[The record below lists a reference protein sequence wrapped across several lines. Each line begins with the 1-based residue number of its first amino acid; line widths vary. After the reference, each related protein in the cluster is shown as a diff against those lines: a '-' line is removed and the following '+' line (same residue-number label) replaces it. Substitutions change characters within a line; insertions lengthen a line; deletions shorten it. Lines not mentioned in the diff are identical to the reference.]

1 MSSIL
6 PLLTLIAIGIH
17 LGLLV
22 IARVRF
28 ELEGDMMRLFAIM
41 SVLCSVAIGTYLLP
55 ADFLIANRFSRV
67 IFGTIGFALAF
78 IAFGTISLHD
88 ILHQTHSQN
97 TTRRWMGLG
106 ALWIIAILITALIDP
121 HPLIPPVNWLDA
133 LFAQPSLALWVIL
146 AGGAITYGLLI
157 LVSFYRFYK
166 ARLPEVANRTLFW
179 VMASAPIIFAI
190 IATSGGSDNLGG
202 VSIVFSLMGAC
213 ITLYALAQH
222 RLFDIRTAFLMV
234 LRLLTAIGIGAILT
248 VGALYVSAQAN
259 LTTDTEG
266 LFGMSILALI
276 VAVLYIP
283 LLQLAQWLIYTI
295 TARNRQDDAY
305 ITRQYSQLVSEMV
318 ELESLIPSTTTTLTE
333 LLRVRGCCLILL
345 SNTSI
350 ESIDLLVR
358 QPNSPNDQKT
368 GKISLNSPLYLTLAK
383 DRQPIT
389 QFDIEFGRYYRN
401 MPNSERQFFR
411 DIQMSAYAPVTLD
424 QTLIG
429 VLGFGP
435 KINDTA
441 FMPSDLVLL
450 TTLAQQTGIALRNAR
465 LVEDLQHLNKSMRS
479 LNNTLKNTNEQLE
492 RMDAV
497 KTDFVTIASH
507 ELRTPLAQLRGYT
520 DIIDAL
526 NEQGMLDQDQT
537 VTLVGNL
544 RKATERMEEL
554 ISAMLDVSQLDVDAM
569 DLRFTSTSPEAIIK
583 MAIEPLTDA
592 IKQRKLTLSARG
604 LRGLPTLP
612 ADLQRLVQA
621 FRNVIVNAIKFTPDN
636 GRIDITAS
644 LQPATSPD
652 DVDRVLIQIRDT
664 GVGIDKKNLEMI
676 FKKFFRAYDPSLH
689 STGAY
694 KFLGAGPGLG
704 LTIAR
709 GVIEGHGGKI
719 WAESDGHSMEN
730 FPGATFNI
738 LLPVTIQEGMKRVLT
753 FEGATADKAFQ
764 TAEMTKIPSSSSVSA
779 HDGSVTDIDADT
791 NMNLDAETKS
801 AN

>member
-6 PLLTLIAIGIH
+6 PILTLTAIGIH
-17 LGLLV
+17 LGVLM

-28 ELEGDMMRLFAIM
+28 ELEGNMMRLFAVM

-55 ADFLIANRFSRV
+55 PDFVIADRFSRV
-67 IFGTIGFALAF
+67 IFSTIAFALAF
-78 IAFGTISLHD
+78 IAFGNISLND
-88 ILHQTHSQN
+88 ILNQNNSQTM
-97 TTRRWMGLG
+97 TRRWIGLG
-106 ALWIIAILITALIDP
+106 AIWFLAIIITAIIDP
-121 HPLIPPVNWLDA
+121 NPLISPVNWLDA
-133 LFAQPSLALWVIL
+133 LFAQPSLTLWAIL
-146 AGGAITYGLLI
+146 IGGAVTSGLLI
-157 LVSFYRFYK
+157 LVTFYRFYK
-166 ARLPEVANRTLFW
+166 ARLPEVANRALFW
-179 VMASAPIIFAI
+179 VMTSAPSLFTI
-190 IATSGGSDNLGG
+190 IASSGGSDNLGG
-202 VSIVFSLMGAC
+202 VSIIFSLISAFM
-213 ITLYALAQH
+213 TLYALVQH
-222 RLFDIRTAFLMV
+222 RLFDIRTAFLIG
-234 LRLLTAIGIGAILT
+234 LRLFTAIGIGAVLT
-248 VGALYVSAQAN
+248 IGALYVSAQAN

-266 LFGMSILALI
+266 LFGMGILALI

-283 LLQLAQWLIYTI
+283 LLQLAQWLIHTI

-358 QPNSPNDQKT
+358 QPNSVNDQRI
-368 GKISLNSPLYLTLAK
+368 GKVSLNSPLYLTLAK

-389 QFDIEFGRYYRN
+389 QFDIEFGRDYRN

-636 GRIDITAS
+636 GRIDITAM
-644 LQPATSPD
+644 LQPASSPD

-664 GVGIDKKNLEMI
+664 GVGVDKKNLEMI

-764 TAEMTKIPSSSSVSA
+764 TAEMTKIPTASST

-791 NMNLDAETKS
+791 SLNLDEETKTPS
-801 AN
+801 

>member
-6 PLLTLIAIGIH
+6 PLLIIFAIGIH

-22 IARVRF
+22 IARLRF
-28 ELEGDMMRLFAIM
+28 KLEGVLAQGLFITTL
-41 SVLCSVAIGTYLLP
+41 LCVVAIGTYLLP
-55 ADFLIANRFSRV
+55 QDFIIADRFSR
-67 IFGTIGFALAF
+67 IFFTTLAFSAAF
-78 IAFGTISLHD
+78 IAFGD
-88 ILHQTHSQN
+88 IILKDTLQSAQKSSQG
-97 TTRRWMGLG
+97 RWLILG
-106 ALWIIAILITALIDP
+106 ALWLTVIIVGGIIDP
-121 HPLIPPVNWLDA
+121 NPLLPPVSWLDA
-133 LFAQPSLALWVIL
+133 LFATPSISLW
-146 AGGAITYGLLI
+146 AI
-157 LVSFYRFYK
+157 LVGATILSAILTGISFYRFYK
-166 ARLPEVANRTLFW
+166 ARLPEVANRALFW
-179 VMASAPIIFAI
+179 VMASAPMLFAL
-190 IATSGGSDNLGG
+190 IAASGGSDNLAGL
-202 VSIVFSLMGAC
+202 SILFSLVSV
-213 ITLYALAQH
+213 ISTLYALTKH
-222 RLFDIRTAFLMV
+222 RLFDIRTSLLIT
-234 LRLLTAIGIGAILT
+234 LRILT
-248 VGALYVSAQAN
+248 VLAIGASLTLGALYLAVWGGLQAN
-259 LTTDTEG
+259 PEG
-266 LFGMSILALI
+266 IVIMGVLALI
-276 VAVLYIP
+276 VAMLYIP
-283 LLQLAQWLIYTI
+283 LSQLAQWVIEKI
-295 TARNRQDDAY
+295 TARNLQDNAK
-305 ITRQYSQLVSEMV
+305 ITREYSHLVAEMV
-318 ELESLIPSTTTTLTE
+318 ELESLIPSTTTTLME

-350 ESIDLLVR
+350 DAIDLLVR
-358 QPNSPNDQKT
+358 QHNSPNDHKT
-368 GKISLNSPLYLTLAK
+368 GKISLNSPLYLILAK

-389 QFDIEFGRYYRN
+389 QFDIEFAPEYRN
-401 MPNSERQFFR
+401 IPAHERQFFR
-411 DIQMSAYAPVTLD
+411 EIQMSAYAPVTLD

-429 VLGFGP
+429 ILGFGP

-441 FMPSDLVLL
+441 FMPSDMVLL
-450 TTLAQQTGIALRNAR
+450 STLAQQTGIALRNAR

-479 LNNTLKNTNEQLE
+479 LNSTLKNANEQLE

-507 ELRTPLAQLRGYT
+507 ELRTPLAQIRGYT

-537 VTLVGNL
+537 ATLVGNL

-569 DLRFTSTSPEAIIK
+569 DLRFTQTSPEALIK

-604 LRGLPTLP
+604 LRGLPTFP

-621 FRNVIVNAIKFTPDN
+621 FRNVIVNSIKFTPDS
-636 GRIDITAS
+636 GRIDIVAS
-644 LQPATSPD
+644 LQSASSDD

-719 WAESDGHSMEN
+719 WAESEAHSMET

-738 LLPVTIQEGMKRVLT
+738 LLPVTIQEGTKRVLS
-753 FEGATADKAFQ
+753 FEGPVAEKAVQ
-764 TAEMTKIPSSSSVSA
+764 TSEMTKVPKTA
-779 HDGSVTDIDADT
+779 PLTESVTDIDADT
-791 NMNLDAETKS
+791 NMIDK
-801 AN
+801 

>member
-6 PLLTLIAIGIH
+6 PILTLTAIGIH
-17 LGLLV
+17 LGVLM

-28 ELEGDMMRLFAIM
+28 ELEGNMMRLFAVM

-55 ADFLIANRFSRV
+55 PDFVIADRFSRV
-67 IFGTIGFALAF
+67 IFSNIAFALAF
-78 IAFGTISLHD
+78 IAFGNINLND
-88 ILHQTHSQN
+88 ILNQNNSQTM
-97 TTRRWMGLG
+97 TRRWIGLG
-106 ALWIIAILITALIDP
+106 AIWFLAIIIVAIIDP
-121 HPLIPPVNWLDA
+121 NPLISPVNWLDA
-133 LFAQPSLALWVIL
+133 LFAQPSLTLWAIL
-146 AGGAITYGLLI
+146 IGGAITSGLLI
-157 LVSFYRFYK
+157 SVTFYRFYK
-166 ARLPEVANRTLFW
+166 ARLPEVANRALFW
-179 VMASAPIIFAI
+179 VMASAPILFAL
-190 IATSGGSDNLGG
+190 IASSGGSDNLGG
-202 VSIVFSLMGAC
+202 VSIVFSLISAFM
-213 ITLYALAQH
+213 TLYALVQH
-222 RLFDIRTAFLMV
+222 RLFDIRTAFLIG
-234 LRLLTAIGIGAILT
+234 LRLFTAIGIGAVLT
-248 VGALYVSAQAN
+248 IGALYVSAQAN

-266 LFGMSILALI
+266 LFGMGILALI

-283 LLQLAQWLIYTI
+283 LLQLAQWLIHTI

-358 QPNSPNDQKT
+358 QPNSVNDQRI
-368 GKISLNSPLYLTLAK
+368 GKVSLNSPLYLTLAK

-389 QFDIEFGRYYRN
+389 QFDIEFGRDYRN

-636 GRIDITAS
+636 GRIDITAM

-664 GVGIDKKNLEMI
+664 GVGVDKKNLEMI

-764 TAEMTKIPSSSSVSA
+764 TAEMTKVPTASST

-791 NMNLDAETKS
+791 SLNLDEETKTTS
-801 AN
+801 

>member
-6 PLLTLIAIGIH
+6 PILTILAIGIH
-17 LGLLV
+17 IGILI
-22 IARVRF
+22 IARLRF
-28 ELEGDMMRLFAIM
+28 KLEGVFAQRLYITAM
-41 SVLCSVAIGTYLLP
+41 LCIVAIGTYLLP
-55 ADFLIANRFSRV
+55 QDFRLADRFSRV
-67 IFGTIGFALAF
+67 FFATLGFSAAFIIFGNIILKDTLNQNAQKTSQGRWF
-78 IAFGTISLHD
+78 I
-88 ILHQTHSQN
+88 
-97 TTRRWMGLG
+97 LG
-106 ALWIIAILITALIDP
+106 AVWLVAIVMTGIIDP
-121 HPLIPPVNWLDA
+121 NPLVPPVDWLDA
-133 LFAQPSLALWVIL
+133 LFTTPSYTLWAIIL
-146 AGGAITYGLLI
+146 GTTI
-157 LVSFYRFYK
+157 LSIILTGTSFYRFYK
-166 ARLPEVANRTLFW
+166 ARLPEVANRALFW
-179 VMASAPIIFAI
+179 VMASAPMVFAI
-190 IATSGGSDNLGG
+190 ISASGGSDNLAAL
-202 VSIVFSLMGAC
+202 SILFSL
-213 ITLYALAQH
+213 ISVISTLYALVQH
-222 RLFDIRTAFLMV
+222 RLFDIRTALLNSF
-234 LRLLTAIGIGAILT
+234 RLFTALGIGAVLT
-248 VGALYVSAQAN
+248 LGALYLSARAG
-259 LTTDTEG
+259 LKTDPEG
-266 LFGMSILALI
+266 LMVMGVMALV
-276 VAVLYIP
+276 VALLYIP
-283 LLQLAQWLIYTI
+283 LSQLAQWVIEKV
-295 TARNRQDDAY
+295 TARNRQDNAQ
-305 ITRQYSQLVSEMV
+305 ITREYSQLVAEMV
-318 ELESLIPSTTTTLTE
+318 ELESLIPSTTTTLME

-350 ESIDLLVR
+350 DAIDLLVR
-358 QPNSPNDQKT
+358 QHNSPNDRKT
-368 GKISLNSPLYLTLAK
+368 GKISLNSPLYLILAK

-389 QFDIEFGRYYRN
+389 QFDIEFASEYRN
-401 MPNSERQFFR
+401 IPAYERQFFR
-411 DIQMSAYAPVTLD
+411 EIQMSAYAPVTLD

-429 VLGFGP
+429 ILGFGP

-450 TTLAQQTGIALRNAR
+450 STLAQQTGIALRNAR

-479 LNNTLKNTNEQLE
+479 LNNTLKNTNEQLG

-507 ELRTPLAQLRGYT
+507 ELRTPLAQIRGYT

-526 NEQGMLDQDQT
+526 NDQGMLDQDQT

-569 DLRFTSTSPEAIIK
+569 DLRFTQTSPEALIK

-604 LRGLPTLP
+604 LRGLPPFP

-621 FRNVIVNAIKFTPDN
+621 FRNVIVNAIKFTPDS
-636 GRIDITAS
+636 GRIEIIAS

-719 WAESDGHSMEN
+719 WAESEAHSMET
-730 FPGATFNI
+730 FPGSTFNI
-738 LLPVTIQEGMKRVLT
+738 LLPVTIQEGTKRVLS
-753 FEGATADKAFQ
+753 FEGPMADKAVQ
-764 TAEMTKIPSSSSVSA
+764 TSELTKIK
-779 HDGSVTDIDADT
+779 VTQVEEPND
-791 NMNLDAETKS
+791 
-801 AN
+801 

>member
-1 MSSIL
+1 MSSML
-6 PLLTLIAIGIH
+6 PLLTILAIGIQ
-17 LGLLV
+17 LGLV
-22 IARVRF
+22 VFARVRF
-28 ELEGDMMRLFAIM
+28 KLEGALARNLYITT
-41 SVLCSVAIGTYLLP
+41 VLCVVAIGTYLLP
-55 ADFLIANRFSRV
+55 ADFTLADRFSRV
-67 IFGTIGFALAF
+67 FFATLGFSATF
-78 IAFGTISLHD
+78 IAFGD
-88 ILHQTHSQN
+88 IILKDTLNQTSQKSPQG
-97 TTRRWMGLG
+97 RWLILG
-106 ALWIIAILITALIDP
+106 GVWLVIIIITGIIDQN
-121 HPLIPPVNWLDA
+121 PLIPPVTWIDA
-133 LFAQPSLALWVIL
+133 LFTTPSLTLWAIL
-146 AGGAITYGLLI
+146 LGALI
-157 LVSFYRFYK
+157 LSSILTIVSFYRFYK
-166 ARLPEVANRTLFW
+166 ARLPEVANRALFW
-179 VMASAPIIFAI
+179 VMSSAPMLFALI
-190 IATSGGSDNLGG
+190 SASGGSENLSAL
-202 VSIVFSLMGAC
+202 SILFSLVSTIA
-213 ITLYALAQH
+213 TVYALTKH
-222 RLFDIRTAFLMV
+222 RLFDIRTAMLFG
-234 LRLLTAIGIGAILT
+234 LRLFTAVSIGAILT
-248 VGALYVSAQAN
+248 LGALYLSARGGLQAN
-259 LTTDTEG
+259 PEG
-266 LFGMSILALI
+266 LFVMGALAIL
-276 VAVLYIP
+276 VASLYIP
-283 LLQLAQWLIYTI
+283 LRQLAEWII
-295 TARNRQDDAY
+295 EKVTARNRQDDAQ

-318 ELESLIPSTTTTLTE
+318 ELETLIPSTTATLTE

-350 ESIDLLVR
+350 DAIDLLVR
-358 QPNSPNDQKT
+358 QPNSQNDRKT
-368 GKISLNSPLYLTLAK
+368 GKIALNSPLYLTLAK

-389 QFDIEFGRYYRN
+389 QFDIEFAPEYRKIVGY
-401 MPNSERQFFR
+401 ERQFFR
-411 DIQMSAYAPVTLD
+411 EIQMSAYAPVTLD

-429 VLGFGP
+429 ILGFGP

-450 TTLAQQTGIALRNAR
+450 STLAQQTGIALRNAR

-479 LNNTLKNTNEQLE
+479 LNHTLKNTNEQLE

-507 ELRTPLAQLRGYT
+507 ELRTPLAQIRGYT

-526 NEQGMLDQDQT
+526 NDQGMLDQDQT

-569 DLRFTSTSPEAIIK
+569 DLRFTQTSPEALIK

-621 FRNVIVNAIKFTPDN
+621 FRNVIVNAIKFTPDS

-644 LQPATSPD
+644 LQPATSED

-664 GVGIDKKNLEMI
+664 GVGVDKKNLEMI

-719 WAESDGHSMEN
+719 WAESEGHSMSEPY
-730 FPGATFNI
+730 PGSTFNI
-738 LLPVTIQEGMKRVLT
+738 LLPVTIKEGTKRVLT
-753 FEGATADKAFQ
+753 FEGAGAGAEKSIQ
-764 TAEMTKIPSSSSVSA
+764 TSEMSKVKSDTKPLNPEVTPSEE
-779 HDGSVTDIDADT
+779 
-791 NMNLDAETKS
+791 N
-801 AN
+801 

>member
-6 PLLTLIAIGIH
+6 PILTLIAIGIH
-17 LGLLV
+17 LGLLML
-22 IARVRF
+22 ARVRF
-28 ELEGDMMRLFAIM
+28 DLDGDRLQPFAIM
-41 SVLCSVAIGTYLLP
+41 TLFCCVAIATYLLP
-55 ADFLIANRFSRV
+55 ADLIIADRISRITFSTLAFSSAFV
-67 IFGTIGFALAF
+67 IFGH
-78 IAFGTISLHD
+78 ISLKD
-88 ILHQTHSQN
+88 TLNQN
-97 TTRRWMGLG
+97 TSNGVFRRWTLIGG
-106 ALWIIAILITALIDP
+106 VWIIAIIIATIIDP
-121 HPLIPPVNWLDA
+121 APLLPPVNWLDS
-133 LFAQPSLALWVIL
+133 LFVAPSLALWAIL
-146 AGGAITYGLLI
+146 VGGAIISSILT

-166 ARLPEVANRTLFW
+166 ARLPEVANRALFW
-179 VMASAPIIFAI
+179 VMASAPMLFAL
-190 IATSGGSDNLGG
+190 IAASGGSDNLAI
-202 VSIVFSLMGAC
+202 VSIIFSLVSATG
-213 ITLYALAQH
+213 TLYALVQH
-222 RLFDIRTAFLMV
+222 RLFDIRTAFLIT
-234 LRLLTAIGIGAILT
+234 LRLMTAIGIGGILT
-248 VGALYVSAQAN
+248 LGALYLSARAG
-259 LTTDTEG
+259 LTTNAEG
-266 LFGMSILALI
+266 LFGMSILALM
-276 VAVLYIP
+276 VAILYIP
-283 LLQLAQWLIYTI
+283 LLQIADWLITTI
-295 TARNRQDDAY
+295 TARNKQDDAQ

-318 ELESLIPSTTTTLTE
+318 ELETLIPSTTTTLME

-358 QPNSPNDQKT
+358 QPNSPNDQRI
-368 GKISLNSPLYLTLAK
+368 GKISLNSPIYLTLAK

-389 QFDIEFGRYYRN
+389 QFDIEFGRDYRN

-411 DIQMSAYAPVTLD
+411 EIQMSAYAPVTLD

-429 VLGFGP
+429 ILGFGP

-450 TTLAQQTGIALRNAR
+450 STLAQQTGIALRNAR

-479 LNNTLKNTNEQLE
+479 LNNTLKNANEQLE

-537 VTLVGNL
+537 TTLVGNL

-569 DLRFTSTSPEAIIK
+569 DLRFTATSPEAIIK

-636 GRIDITAS
+636 GRIDIIAS

-664 GVGIDKKNLEMI
+664 GVGIDKRNLEMI

-719 WAESDGHSMEN
+719 WAESEGHSLET

-738 LLPVTIQEGMKRVLT
+738 LLPVTIQEGTKRVLS
-753 FEGATADKAFQ
+753 FEGAAADKAFQ
-764 TAEMTKIPSSSSVSA
+764 TAEMTKVPKASST
-779 HDGSVTDIDADT
+779 TDDHNGYTNIDADT
-791 NMNLDAETKS
+791 NMNLDEETTP
-801 AN
+801 AG